1 MTEEH
6 LADPTAPPKWV
17 QHILTI
23 FFDLLYHPFA
33 WTYDLVS
40 WVVSW
45 GQWQSW
51 IRQVLPYLGSGKIL
65 ELGSGPGHLLEAGQK
80 TDHHIL
86 GLDFSPQMLKLAQ
99 TRLSKSNL
107 PPRLLRGDGRSLPF
121 PSASFSQVVATFP
134 TEYIFTAQTLSEIH
148 RVLDENGEFHCIPM
162 AWIRENGTIYR
173 FLGWL
178 FRFTG
183 QSRDLNDLHLEQF
196 IRLFSKAGF
205 ALHWHVENL
214 PHSHVLILHA
224 RKNSPET

>member
-1 MTEEH
+1 MTEENP
-6 LADPTAPPKWV
+6 ADSSIPHKWV
-17 QHILTI
+17 QRILTI
-23 FFDLLYHPFA
+23 FFHLLYHPFA

-40 WVVSW
+40 WIVSW

-51 IRQVLPYLGSGKIL
+51 IRQALPYLGSGKIL

-80 TDHHIL
+80 GYNIL
-86 GLDFSPQMLKLAQ
+86 GLDYSPQMLRLAQ
-99 TRLSKSNL
+99 ARLSKSNL
-107 PPRLLRGDGRSLPF
+107 PSHLLRGDGCSLPF
-121 PSASFSQVVATFP
+121 ERGSFSQVVATFP
-134 TEYIFTAQTLSEIH
+134 TEYIFTSQTLSEIH
-148 RVLDENGEFHCIPM
+148 RVLDDNGEFLCIPM
-162 AWIRENGTIYR
+162 AWIKEYGLIYQ

-183 QSRDLNDLHLEQF
+183 QSRELNNLHLEQF
-196 IRLFSKAGF
+196 IQLFSKAGF